1 MPPKVFGGC
10 EVSGGMGICFPF
22 AGRFCTRRRSRRR
35 RRGRGLCLGA
45 DVAFF
50 GVGVCSLMFGGMG
63 AGMQGEWDIVGIG
76 ELGNWGIGEL
86 GNWGF
91 GDLGIWGFGD
101 LGIWGFGDLGIW
113 GFGDLGIWGFGD
125 LGIWGFGDL
134 GIWGFGDAP
143 LAPEGQAAHPRVR
156 KVSGKAGS
164 PCSRGALGLAAEK
177 RTGKYDAAL
186 PCGQGGAFGVR
197 ERRCLPRWGKG
208 ASG

>member
-1 MPPKVFGGC
+1 MLPLRRPFLYAQAQPPTATGARTVFG
-10 EVSGGMGICFPF
+10 
-22 AGRFCTRRRSRRR
+22 
-35 RRGRGLCLGA
+35 RGRRVFRRWRLFLDVRGHGGGNAELGN
-45 DVAFF
+45 
-50 GVGVCSLMFGGMG
+50 
-63 AGMQGEWDIVGIG
+63 WGIG

-86 GNWGF
+86 GNWGIGDLGIWGIWGF
-91 GDLGIWGFGD
+91 GDLGNLGIWGFGD